1 MHADPTPLHTD
12 TEQTLP
18 ASHFPLGQAAT
29 GFAALIA
36 VLAWLGLGLQFLSL
50 LERTQSVVAAL
61 WVLLGYFTITTNLVV
76 ATVFSGIAL
85 RRPGFAA
92 PGLVGGTTLAIMLVG
107 VVYALLLRGHVPVL
121 GDSLARTAN
130 MLMHDAIPA
139 LVPLFW
145 LLFMPK
151 GRLRGH
157 DPLIW
162 AIYPLVYLAYALLRG
177 EFGGRYAYPFI
188 DVATIG
194 WARTGL
200 NTLGISAGF
209 LLVAFALV
217 RLDTRLAPAGKDGTT
232 DDEVAV

>member
-36 VLAWLGLGLQFLSL
+36 VLAWLGLGLQFISL
-50 LERTQSVVAAL
+50 LERTQSVVTAL

-121 GDSLARTAN
+121 DDDLARTAN
-130 MLMHDAIPA
+130 MLMHDA
-139 LVPLFW
+139 
-145 LLFMPK
+145 
-151 GRLRGH
+151 
-157 DPLIW
+157 
-162 AIYPLVYLAYALLRG
+162 
-177 EFGGRYAYPFI
+177 
-188 DVATIG
+188 
-194 WARTGL
+194 
-200 NTLGISAGF
+200 
-209 LLVAFALV
+209 
-217 RLDTRLAPAGKDGTT
+217 
-232 DDEVAV
+232 